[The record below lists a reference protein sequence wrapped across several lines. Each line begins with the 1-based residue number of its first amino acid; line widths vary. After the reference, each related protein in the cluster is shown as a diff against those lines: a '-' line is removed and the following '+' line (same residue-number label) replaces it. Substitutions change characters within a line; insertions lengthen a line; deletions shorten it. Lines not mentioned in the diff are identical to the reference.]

1 VISCSKG
8 DRRNRLALMGA
19 AILAFAMTAPGQDF
33 DYRGG
38 RNGFHVMPNTPYD
51 GRFTFVR
58 LNYQTAPGG
67 YWYRGWPAWAH
78 GYPLA
83 EQNLLKI
90 MNEISLLGAHAQ
102 EINTVSLDDPE
113 LFRYPVAYII
123 EVGWWTLTD
132 TEALALRAFLLKGG
146 FLIVDDF
153 KVAGFGGGFGN
164 GGGGWPV
171 FEENMKRVL
180 PGVRFYEM
188 NASHPIYHTFFEI
201 SSLDIVPQA
210 YNAGLPIFRGVYEDN
225 DPKKRLMVII
235 NYNTDVSQF
244 WEWSGT
250 GLRPIDDTNEAYK
263 LGVNYLMYGL
273 TH

>member
-1 VISCSKG
+1 
-8 DRRNRLALMGA
+8 
-19 AILAFAMTAPGQDF
+19 MTALGQDF
-33 DYRGG
+33 GFRAGG
-38 RNGFHVMPNTPYD
+38 RDGFHVMPNAPYD

-90 MNEISLLGAHAQ
+90 MNEISLLGARTQ

-132 TEALALRAFLLKGG
+132 AEAAGPPRLSPEGRLSHRRRLQGAGLWRRVRQRRRRLA
-146 FLIVDDF
+146 
-153 KVAGFGGGFGN
+153 
-164 GGGGWPV
+164 
-171 FEENMKRVL
+171 
-180 PGVRFYEM
+180 GVRREHETRAARRALLRDERL
-188 NASHPIYHTFFEI
+188 AS
-201 SSLDIVPQA
+201 D
-210 YNAGLPIFRGVYEDN
+210 LPLVLRDSARSTSCRRRTTPASRSFAGVYEDN
-225 DPKKRLMVII
+225 DPTKRLMVII

-263 LGVNYLMYGL
+263 LGVNYVMYGL